1 MARKP
6 ARRTTYRKAPAR
18 RGYGARSRTGTRA
31 RSRVGAR
38 SSSSR
43 QQTVKVVVEMVPP
56 SAIARPEGGPLQTVA
71 APPKQSKF

>member
-1 MARKP
+1 MARQP

-18 RGYGARSRTGTRA
+18 RGYGTRNRARSRTGTRRVA
-31 RSRVGAR
+31 RSTGA
-38 SSSSR
+38 R

-56 SAIARPEGGPLQTVA
+56 SAVARPAAGPLQTVA

>member
-18 RGYGARSRTGTRA
+18 RSYSTGNRTRGRARPRSNARSG
-31 RSRVGAR
+31 GA
-38 SSSSR
+38 R

-56 SAIARPEGGPLQTVA
+56 SAIARPDGGPLQTVA
-71 APPKQSKF
+71 PPPKRAKF